1 MEFYFRKLNN
11 DILFFFRNNENCKNK
26 KNYDTWKKEC
36 NNILNFDSKSTFQK
50 LIKSL
55 NLRETSKIDEKSIV
69 LKILTGIKYKLSILE
84 ILNKSE
90 TYIITEINTSKIIY
104 EVTFYKEEKKC

>member
-1 MEFYFRKLNN
+1 M
-11 DILFFFRNNENCKNK
+11 
-26 KNYDTWKKEC
+26 
-36 NNILNFDSKSTFQK
+36 
-50 LIKSL
+50 IKSL